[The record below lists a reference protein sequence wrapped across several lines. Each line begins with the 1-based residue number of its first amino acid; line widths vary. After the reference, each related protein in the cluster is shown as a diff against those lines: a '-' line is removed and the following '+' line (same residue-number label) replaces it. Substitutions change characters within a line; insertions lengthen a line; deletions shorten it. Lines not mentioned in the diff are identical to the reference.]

1 MFAVQHIAEIIY
13 AAINKRMINPYSFLN
28 LIDLFIFSIYLTN
41 ILVTYARNLSGT
53 WEERPVIDDETFA

>member
-41 ILVTYARNLSGT
+41 ILVTYVRNLSGT
-53 WEERPVIDDETFA
+53 WEERPVIDDETIA